1 MLNLV
6 IAFMCSASISLIFKF
21 NENRNYNRYI
31 VTSFNYFIAI
41 IMGIVFS
48 LSVHYPGMENL
59 GIVFNKVMSNIPL
72 NDIDSMTWAVLV
84 GLVTGSLFYMTFV
97 AYQMNVR
104 KYGPSITGMFGKL
117 GILVPMVFS
126 IFVFKEYPSGIQL
139 AGIILS
145 LFIKTMENNDKIISP
160 SVALPLRKVAPA
172 PSNRGLRASS
182 RPRAA
187 TCS

>member
-1 MLNLV
+1 MFNLV
-6 IAFMCSASISLIFKF
+6 IAFMSSASISLIFKF

-31 VTSFNYFIAI
+31 VTSFNYLIAI
-41 IMGIVFS
+41 VMGIVFS

-59 GIVFNKVMSNIPL
+59 GMVFKKIMGNIPL
-72 NDIDSMTWAVLV
+72 NDIESMTWAVSV

-104 KYGPSITGMFGKL
+104 KYGPSITGLFGKL

-126 IFVFKEYPSGIQL
+126 IFVFKEYPSGIQS

-145 LFIKTMENNDKIISP
+145 LFSIVLILYH
-160 SVALPLRKVAPA
+160 A
-172 PSNRGLRASS
+172 G
-182 RPRAA
+182 
-187 TCS
+187 